1 MQKKPL
7 VSIVIPVF
15 NGENFLDASIKSA
28 LNQTYDNIEV
38 LVINDGSTDSTERIA
53 KKYEDKIRYFYKE
66 NGGVSSALNFAIRNM
81 KGEYFSWLSHDDYYH
96 PSKIEYEIEA
106 IQKQG
111 DPEAIAYCNYDLL
124 DQEKGIFSPYRIE
137 DYYCEKDRANGIL
150 MLTQRMI
157 GGCTLLIHISHFYRA
172 GMFNEGLRTTQD
184 YDMWFRIFR
193 NIKLLHVPES
203 LVVTRIHKKQ
213 GSFTIKEFDAEREQL
228 FLKILKE
235 LSPMER
241 VNIWGSE
248 YTCLQNFYYFF
259 EAYSMSEGCD
269 YAKKQLYRYMEPTE
283 IKQKQSKAKAEILQ
297 MTNRHISRI
306 AILGAGDYGHRVLRL
321 LQSRGIKV
329 DIFLDNDSK
338 KWGTQIDGIK
348 CASVESELNS
358 RNDILVV
365 MAAEQFG
372 QMQKQLEKLQFT
384 NVITKMELEGKLYN
398 VPPLKDK
405 I

>member
-1 MQKKPL
+1 
-7 VSIVIPVF
+7 
-15 NGENFLDASIKSA
+15 
-28 LNQTYDNIEV
+28 
-38 LVINDGSTDSTERIA
+38 
-53 KKYEDKIRYFYKE
+53 
-66 NGGVSSALNFAIRNM
+66 
-81 KGEYFSWLSHDDYYH
+81 
-96 PSKIEYEIEA
+96 
-106 IQKQG
+106 
-111 DPEAIAYCNYDLL
+111 
-124 DQEKGIFSPYRIE
+124 
-137 DYYCEKDRANGIL
+137 
-150 MLTQRMI
+150 
-157 GGCTLLIHISHFYRA
+157 
-172 GMFNEGLRTTQD
+172 
-184 YDMWFRIFR
+184 
-193 NIKLLHVPES
+193 
-203 LVVTRIHKKQ
+203 
-213 GSFTIKEFDAEREQL
+213 
-228 FLKILKE
+228 
-235 LSPMER
+235 MER

-269 YAKKQLYRYMEPTE
+269 YVKKQLYRFMEPTE

-297 MTNRHISRI
+297 MTNRNISRI

-348 CASVESELNS
+348 CASIESELNN

-384 NVITKMELEGKLYN
+384 NIITKMELEGKLYN
-398 VPPLKDK
+398 VPALKDK